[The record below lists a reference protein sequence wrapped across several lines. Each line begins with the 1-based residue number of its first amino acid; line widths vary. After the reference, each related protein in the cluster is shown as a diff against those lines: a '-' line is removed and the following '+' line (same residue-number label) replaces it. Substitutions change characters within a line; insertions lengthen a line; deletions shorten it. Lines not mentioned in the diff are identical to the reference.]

1 MIGIFFRQMMVL
13 KCLLNLNQ
21 KSDFKFT
28 RTKFVVI
35 CYNYKIKLK
44 VQTGQSVAQVPTDNP
59 TFSVAWHPSKLL
71 LAYTC
76 DDKDKYHK
84 DRDAGTVKLFGL
96 LKE

>member
-1 MIGIFFRQMMVL
+1 MFFFYKNRYKTQDKYGQQIFFSPEGA
-13 KCLLNLNQ
+13 K
-21 KSDFKFT
+21 
-28 RTKFVVI
+28 VI
-35 CYNYKIKLK
+35 K